1 MPNKIIRE
9 RIDSGPVTPMMLV
22 IVFIGFMLNLV
33 DGFDV
38 VAMSAAAPSLLI
50 DWEISR
56 TELGPI
62 FSSALI
68 GMAIGAAFI
77 APLADRYGR
86 RILVILATI
95 VIGVSMIAVILIPKG
110 HFGLPLL
117 IVLRFISGLGI
128 GVIFAS
134 GAAIASEF
142 VPEKYRNLAVTIAIM
157 GYPFGAMIVGPV
169 ANYVIPLYGWEMLF
183 VQGGIATLVMGFV
196 IFFVLPESP
205 EFLASRDTSSK
216 GLKDLNKVFSILKR
230 SPLVEMPK
238 PSMTDKLEAASV
250 LSLLNSEFRLNTLC
264 LWTIYFMG
272 LFTIYFLLSWI
283 PTLFVDSGFSRAA
296 GINALTLINLG
307 AIIGILAIGF
317 ITTNVKLAKPISLY
331 FLVAAVL
338 LVALYLWRPSGLS
351 ALNVFIFVIGLS
363 LQGAF
368 TAMYALAAR
377 VYPAEIRSTGIG
389 WAAGLGRVGAIVS
402 PIVIGLLAASG
413 WGMFSLFLLSAF
425 PLLIAGVLVL
435 RFKD

>member
-95 VIGVSMIAVILIPKG
+95 VIGVSMIAVVQIPKG
-110 HFGLPLL
+110 NYGLPLL

-142 VPEKYRNLAVTIAIM
+142 VPDKYRNLAVTIAIM

-183 VQGGIATLVMGFV
+183 VQGGIATLVMGVV

-216 GLKDLNKVFSILKR
+216 GLEDLNKVFSKLKR

-238 PSMTDKLEAASV
+238 PSMTEKLEAASV

-338 LVALYLWRPSGLS
+338 LVALYLWRPSGLT

-402 PIVIGLLAASG
+402 PIVIGFLAASG

>member
-110 HFGLPLL
+110 NFGLPLL

-183 VQGGIATLVMGFV
+183 VQGGIATLVMGVV

-216 GLKDLNKVFSILKR
+216 GLKDLNKVFSKLKR

-238 PSMTDKLEAASV
+238 PSMTEKLEAASV

-331 FLVAAVL
+331 FLVATVL
-338 LVALYLWRPSGLS
+338 LVALYLWRPSGLT

-402 PIVIGLLAASG
+402 PIVIGFLAASG

>member
-95 VIGVSMIAVILIPKG
+95 VIGVSMIAVVQIPKG
-110 HFGLPLL
+110 NYGLPLL

-183 VQGGIATLVMGFV
+183 VQGGIATLVMGVV

-216 GLKDLNKVFSILKR
+216 GLKDLNKVFSKLKR

-238 PSMTDKLEAASV
+238 PSMTEKLEAASV

-331 FLVAAVL
+331 FLVATVL
-338 LVALYLWRPSGLS
+338 LVALYLWRPSGLT

-425 PLLIAGVLVL
+425 PLLIAGFLVL

>member
-9 RIDSGPVTPMMLV
+9 RIDSGPIAPMMLV
-22 IVFIGFMLNLV
+22 IVLIGFMLNLV

-38 VAMSAAAPSLLI
+38 VAMSAAAPSLLL

-86 RILVILATI
+86 RILVIIATI

-110 HFGLPLL
+110 NFGLPLL

-169 ANYVIPLYGWEMLF
+169 ANHVIPLYGWEMLF
-183 VQGGIATLVMGFV
+183 VQGGIATLVMGVV

-205 EFLASRDTSSK
+205 EFLASKDTSSK
-216 GLKDLNKVFSILKR
+216 ALKDLNKVFSILKR
-230 SPLVEMPK
+230 SPLAEMPK
-238 PSMTDKLEAASV
+238 PSMTEKLEAASV

-296 GINALTLINLG
+296 GINALTIINFG

-331 FLVAAVL
+331 FLVATVL
-338 LVALYLWRPSGLS
+338 LVALYLWRPSGLT
-351 ALNVFIFVIGLS
+351 ALNGFIFVIGLS